1 VLAKLLHFPMD
12 AVDQQTSNNMALNA
26 NIVINK
32 VEKVE
37 SKEALP
43 FQSIRESAVSKSLR
57 QEMKEQNQINTIK
70 TSKYLEDLTNKGD

>member
-1 VLAKLLHFPMD
+1 MVPTKALSVVV
-12 AVDQQTSNNMALNA
+12 VDPKKFSNMALNA

-37 SKEALP
+37 PKEALS

>member
-1 VLAKLLHFPMD
+1 
-12 AVDQQTSNNMALNA
+12 MALNA

-37 SKEALP
+37 PKEALP

-57 QEMKEQNQINTIK
+57 FESAVSKSLRQDMKEQNQINTIK